1 MHVETH
7 ESLDSAV
14 FRPGVEGV
22 LRSFTEAK
30 VSPHCKNTFLHI
42 KAQCYQLNVPSPR
55 IAGLNLRGS

>member
-30 VSPHCKNTFLHI
+30 VSTL
-42 KAQCYQLNVPSPR
+42 
-55 IAGLNLRGS
+55 